1 MKKLVFSIS
10 MLAAAALFLTSCGG
24 GSEEVAPAADT
35 TVVAEAPAAP
45 AMDLT
50 AGKAVY
56 DAKCKVC
63 HQENG
68 QGTPS
73 VFPPLDAADYMLAD
87 VSRAIKQI
95 KNGSTEPITVN
106 GVKFTNGAMAPA
118 VKGLTDQEIL
128 DVANYIFNSWSN
140 KHGEIKMEDVT
151 AALSAK

>member
-1 MKKLVFSIS
+1 MLVATAFF
-10 MLAAAALFLTSCGG
+10 MTSCGG
-24 GSEEVAPAADT
+24 GSEEATPAADT
-35 TVVAEAPAAP
+35 TTVAEAPAAP
-45 AMDLT
+45 QMDLT

-73 VFPPLDAADYMLAD
+73 VFPPLDGADYMMAD
-87 VSRAIKQI
+87 VARAIKQI

-106 GVKFTNGAMAPA
+106 GVKYANGAMAPA

-128 DVANYIFNSWSN
+128 DVANYVFNSWSN
-140 KHGEIKMEDVT
+140 KHGEIKMEEVA